1 MMMRVMDDVIVIV
14 IVIVMAIAMGIESA
28 LCKGGKAVT
37 PHLLNL
43 GSGAFDSIGTV

>member
-37 PHLLNL
+37 PHLPKLRF
-43 GSGAFDSIGTV
+43 GGF